1 MSQTNPAA
9 APQLAALNF
18 ADWLAEHRP
27 QLKPPVGNAQIW
39 PGREFMVTVVA
50 GPNARTDF
58 HINEGEEFFWQL
70 EGDVHL
76 RTLQDGQIV
85 DVPIRQ
91 GEIFLLPGNVPHSP
105 QRPAGTLG
113 LVIERRRLDHEIDQ
127 FLWICDGCGAEL
139 GREKLHLTDIVA
151 QLPPAFAAFWSDASR
166 TTCRACGRSHHK
178 P

>member
-1 MSQTNPAA
+1 MPQT
-9 APQLAALNF
+9 APLAALNF
-18 ADWLAEHRP
+18 ADWLAQHRP
-27 QLKPPVGNAQIW
+27 GLKPPVGNAQIW
-39 PGREFMVTVVA
+39 PDREFMVTVVA

-70 EGDVHL
+70 EGDIHL
-76 RTLQDGQIV
+76 RTLQDGQVV

-91 GEIFLLPGNVPHSP
+91 GEMFLLPGNVPHSP

-113 LVIERRRLDHEIDQ
+113 LVIERRRLAHEIDQ

-139 GREKLHLTDIVA
+139 GREQLHLTDIVA
-151 QLPPAFAAFWSDASR
+151 QLPPAFASFWSDPAR
-166 TTCRACGRSHHK
+166 TTCRACGRIHAK